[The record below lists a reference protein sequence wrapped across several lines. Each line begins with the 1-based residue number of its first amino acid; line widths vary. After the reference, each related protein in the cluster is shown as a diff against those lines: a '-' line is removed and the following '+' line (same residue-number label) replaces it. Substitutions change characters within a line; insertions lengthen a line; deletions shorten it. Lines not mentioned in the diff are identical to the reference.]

1 MIFRFNKICAV
12 GLLCDDKEISF
23 KDEPKRKLLH
33 DEILKKENI
42 EQGEYSW
49 GKIYSVY
56 DSRGNESNID
66 IEYFNNFNCD
76 K

>member
-1 MIFRFNKICAV
+1 M
-12 GLLCDDKEISF
+12 
-23 KDEPKRKLLH
+23 DE
-33 DEILKKENI
+33 ENI